1 MASETEEELMDHMKT
16 RLADAGISDEMLR
29 NAADV
34 AARFCDQSAAA
45 DGSVLAP
52 CHFADFQ
59 QLFRDL
65 AEKAK
70 P

>member
-1 MASETEEELMDHMKT
+1 MADRTEEKLTNRKKT

-29 NAADV
+29 NAAAT
-34 AARFCDQSAAA
+34 AALWCDQSAAA